1 MVGEKREPKKECKR
15 TQPSGISKSRREYV
29 VGHYP
34 GRDFQEAGGLTFSIV
49 AER

>member
-1 MVGEKREPKKECKR
+1 MKK
-15 TQPSGISKSRREYV
+15 GEYV

-49 AER
+49 AEW